1 VQVWKLAKLSGA
13 SDNDNNDTC
22 QSYLWQVTRLTMAR
36 GKVICGSDMN
46 CGGQTPMHYS
56 TPQKA
61 RSSGGQEEI
70 RRRMKKHWYISP
82 KRNVLM

>member
-1 VQVWKLAKLSGA
+1 
-13 SDNDNNDTC
+13 
-22 QSYLWQVTRLTMAR
+22 MAR
-36 GKVICGSDMN
+36 GKVICGSDMD

-70 RRRMKKHWYISP
+70 RRRMKKHWFISP
-82 KRNVLM
+82 KTERVRVILRTWTKQC